1 MDPEHI
7 RNVNETIEAF
17 RFKSSLSSTSRV
29 LRVLV
34 SQVGVQVLRLLSHVL
49 AVVAPVPATIL
60 YRDCLRRIIR

>member
-7 RNVNETIEAF
+7 HNVNVKLEPF
-17 RFKSSLSSTSRV
+17 RFNSSLSSPSGV

-49 AVVAPVPATIL
+49 AVVAPVPATVL
-60 YRDCLRRIIR
+60 